1 MRKSTLR
8 IAIGLAL
15 AAIAATAALAG
26 PAGAAPSASASK
38 GCNFDRRGYGHNMYL
53 TALSVRHTSCAKGKS
68 VVNGYTKC
76 RYKHGGLNGHC
87 PNKVKRFKCGE
98 GKRTIAPHIQYSVNV
113 SCKRGSRRIKFAYTQ
128 QV

>member
-1 MRKSTLR
+1 MT
-8 IAIGLAL
+8 IAL

-38 GCNFDRRGYGHNMYL
+38 SCNVSARAYGHNMYTTSL
-53 TALSVRHTSCAKGKS
+53 AVRHTSCAKGKA

-87 PNKVKRFKCGE
+87 PNRVEKFKCGE

-113 SCKRGSRRIKFAYTQ
+113 SCKRGSKRVKFSYTQ